1 MPHLFSPSREIRYYN
16 MCLPGSL
23 SRWEQL
29 QSRLFPSP
37 PALGHQ
43 HVLLFQLLSSIIFL
57 LKRYMN
63 LFIFSFMLFCAV
75 ERTCRVSEL
84 ARPRMP
90 AGHTCCVGVEGTQRH
105 ASGGRGHVLL
115 RNSWARRREP
125 AGFRSGE
132 PLGFGGRTRRV
143 SAFMNADLWN
153 LIGKTLF

>member
-1 MPHLFSPSREIRYYN
+1 MPHLFSRSREIRYYN
-16 MCLPGSL
+16 MCLPCSL

-75 ERTCRVSEL
+75 ERTCRVSVW
-84 ARPRMP
+84 RTVRFRKDGIVTNP
-90 AGHTCCVGVEGTQRH
+90 
-105 ASGGRGHVLL
+105 VLMYEAC
-115 RNSWARRREP
+115 S
-125 AGFRSGE
+125 
-132 PLGFGGRTRRV
+132 
-143 SAFMNADLWN
+143 
-153 LIGKTLF
+153 